1 MANSDT
7 SSETKAIHADHPMND
22 PFGSH
27 VMPIYQTSTFRF
39 NSVEDGRKFF
49 AHEEGG
55 GTHAYSRIGNPTV
68 DRLEEAFATLE
79 GGNLANSE
87 NIKGLAFG
95 SGMAAIST
103 ALIAT
108 AKQGAV
114 IAQPTLYGC
123 TGQFLQE
130 EAPELGI
137 ETHFVDLNDLDALEN
152 TLQENPDVKV
162 IYGETMANPTMTVCN
177 IPAVAEIAKAHEVL
191 FMVDNTF
198 ATPYHVH
205 PLEYGADIVLH
216 STTKYLNGHGTIIG
230 GALVADQEILEQF
243 NIPTYR
249 KNLGGVL
256 SPFDAW
262 LNLNGLK
269 TFNLRMERHS
279 ENAIKVAEFLDQHD
293 AVEKVYYPGLE
304 NHPDHSLANGLFD
317 KGYSGVLSF
326 ELKGGYEAGVHV
338 MDNVELCSL
347 AVSLGTA
354 DTLIQHPASMTHAVI
369 DEETRREAG
378 ITDGLVRL
386 AIGIETAED
395 IIADLKQALPTQAH
409 ATA

>member
-1 MANSDT
+1 M
-7 SSETKAIHADHPMND
+7 
-22 PFGSH
+22 
-27 VMPIYQTSTFRF
+27 
-39 NSVEDGRKFF
+39 
-49 AHEEGG
+49 
-55 GTHAYSRIGNPTV
+55 
-68 DRLEEAFATLE
+68 
-79 GGNLANSE
+79 
-87 NIKGLAFG
+87 
-95 SGMAAIST
+95 
-103 ALIAT
+103 
-108 AKQGAV
+108 
-114 IAQPTLYGC
+114 
-123 TGQFLQE
+123 
-130 EAPELGI
+130 
-137 ETHFVDLNDLDALEN
+137 
-152 TLQENPDVKV
+152 
-162 IYGETMANPTMTVCN
+162 
-177 IPAVAEIAKAHEVL
+177 
-191 FMVDNTF
+191 
-198 ATPYHVH
+198 
-205 PLEYGADIVLH
+205 VLH

-230 GALVADQEILEQF
+230 GALVADQEVLEQF

-279 ENAIKVAEFLDQHD
+279 ENAIKIAEFLDQHE
-293 AVEKVYYPGLE
+293 AIEKVYYPGLE

-395 IIADLKQALPTQAH
+395 IIADLKQALPAQEPV
-409 ATA
+409 TA

>member
-1 MANSDT
+1 MANSDI
-7 SSETKAIHADHPMND
+7 SSETKAIHADHPKND

-55 GTHAYSRIGNPTV
+55 GTHAYSRLGNPTV

-87 NIKGLAFG
+87 NIKALAFG

-137 ETHFVDLNDLDALEN
+137 ETHFVDLNDLDALEEL
-152 TLQENPDVKV
+152 LQQNPDVKV

-177 IPAVAEIAKAHEVL
+177 IPAVAEIAEAHDVL

-198 ATPYHVH
+198 ATPFHVH
-205 PLEYGADIVLH
+205 PLEYGADMVLH

-230 GALVADQEILEQF
+230 GALVADQEVLEQF

-279 ENAIKVAEFLDQHD
+279 ENAIKIAEFLDQHE
-293 AVEKVYYPGLE
+293 AIEKVYYPGLE

-395 IIADLKQALPTQAH
+395 IIADLKQALPAQEPV
-409 ATA
+409 TA